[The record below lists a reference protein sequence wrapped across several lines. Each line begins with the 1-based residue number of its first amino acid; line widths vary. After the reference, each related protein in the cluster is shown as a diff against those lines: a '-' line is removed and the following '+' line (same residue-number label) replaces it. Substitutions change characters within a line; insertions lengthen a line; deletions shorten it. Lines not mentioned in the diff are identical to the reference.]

1 MRRKFRFRFEKK
13 GDLRW
18 ISHLE
23 LIHLFCRAA
32 RRAGLAL
39 AHSQGFHPLPK
50 ILFATALPVGV
61 ESLTETVD
69 LQLEESLAA
78 AEVMKRL
85 AQSLPDEIEIVDAL
99 EVPLHGPPPFPGV
112 RSAYWIELDHC
123 LSQEEAAKKIEGSLK
138 LESLPLRQERKG
150 KERQVDIRPM
160 VDRMEVRVREENR
173 QEKPLPEEKTESR
186 TGPRWGI
193 ELLLRNT
200 EGRSAKPTEVIK
212 AILDLD
218 DEALAR
224 CRIVKVEVDSQ
235 RRGKV

>member
-1 MRRKFRFRFEKK
+1 
-13 GDLRW
+13 
-18 ISHLE
+18 

-32 RRAGLAL
+32 RRADLAL

-69 LQLEESLAA
+69 LQLENSLTP
-78 AEVMKRL
+78 AEVMERL
-85 AQSLPDEIEIVDAL
+85 AQSLPHEIEIVDAR
-99 EVPLHGPPPFPGV
+99 EVPLHGPPPFAGV

-123 LSQEEAAKKIEGSLK
+123 LSQEEAAKKIGGALE

-160 VDRMEVRVREENR
+160 VESMKVRAREGGRRERCFPEENA
-173 QEKPLPEEKTESR
+173 ESR
-186 TGPRWGI
+186 ISPGWGI

-200 EGRSAKPTEVIK
+200 EGRTAKPAEVIK

-218 DEALAR
+218 DEAIAR
-224 CRIVKVEVDSQ
+224 CRIVKVE
-235 RRGKV
+235 

>member
-1 MRRKFRFRFEKK
+1 
-13 GDLRW
+13 
-18 ISHLE
+18 
-23 LIHLFCRAA
+23 
-32 RRAGLAL
+32 
-39 AHSQGFHPLPK
+39 
-50 ILFATALPVGV
+50 
-61 ESLTETVD
+61 
-69 LQLEESLAA
+69 
-78 AEVMKRL
+78 
-85 AQSLPDEIEIVDAL
+85 
-99 EVPLHGPPPFPGV
+99 
-112 RSAYWIELDHC
+112 
-123 LSQEEAAKKIEGSLK
+123 
-138 LESLPLRQERKG
+138 
-150 KERQVDIRPM
+150 VDIRPM